1 MEETSDLA
9 AKQHPERALEGADVS
24 THDSFG
30 GLLFGYRMRDGVS
43 QVDLAEK
50 AGVSKGYLSGIEN
63 GRRLPPPRRTAARLA
78 RALRLPREETDRLV
92 AAAVIGRGTERPDA
106 ELPTDVRLLITDLR
120 VYAFRLPVRFVA
132 ALRRSVKEIVM

>member
-1 MEETSDLA
+1 MEKKSDPVA
-9 AKQHPERALEGADVS
+9 EQVTERPPEVSGALE
-24 THDSFG
+24 HDTFG

-43 QVDLAEK
+43 QVALAEK

-132 ALRRSVKEIVM
+132 SLRRSVKEIVM